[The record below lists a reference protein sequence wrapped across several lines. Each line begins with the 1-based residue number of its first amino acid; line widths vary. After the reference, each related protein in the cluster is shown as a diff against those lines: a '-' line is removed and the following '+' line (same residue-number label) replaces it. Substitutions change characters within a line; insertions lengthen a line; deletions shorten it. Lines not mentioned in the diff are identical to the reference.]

1 MTTPDD
7 RRRDER
13 TAPDG
18 PTPSSPAAPLVVDL
32 SVGGCSVLLERD
44 KELGEE
50 VTVGIRLSDEDLD
63 DLNLLGTANPPF
75 GVFGEDQLDGD
86 GERWLAVDSSTGN
99 IRALPLRWDGPNGQ
113 LVAGEGARVA
123 HL

>member
-63 DLNLLGTANPPF
+63 ALELLAAPRWADDTYSDTHKQVGLQFTLLRAADIEPLEKLLARF
-75 GVFGEDQLDGD
+75 QQAGDQPIHCQ
-86 GERWLAVDSSTGN
+86 V
-99 IRALPLRWDGPNGQ
+99 
-113 LVAGEGARVA
+113 VAAD
-123 HL
+123 